1 MFTFMIKEI
10 ILPILHQ
17 KKGYS
22 LQSLNFFNTNEF
34 NLKKTRSF
42 SMLNALY
49 PTEGPKQKGKK
60 KININDLHC

>member
-1 MFTFMIKEI
+1 MFTFMIREI

-17 KKGYS
+17 KKGYN

-42 SMLNALY
+42 SMLNTL
-49 PTEGPKQKGKK
+49 
-60 KININDLHC
+60 